1 MNTKKKKKGIVVS
14 DESKSSW
21 ITLDYPNKETRK
33 PYLPKDRTKS
43 RIPKQ
48 KPGFKKRGRN

>member
-48 KPGFKKRGRN
+48 KPGFKKKGRR